1 MGGNGPGVV
10 VPVDDEQSDVISSL
24 HATVTT
30 AEASLLSKEA
40 LRPGRVG
47 GDDMVVAALPL
58 KPNHDRRRTAPF
70 WELLREGLVGLA
82 SPPAKRLPRKEPR
95 RLGSPAVP
103 C

>member
-1 MGGNGPGVV
+1 MGGNDPGVV
-10 VPVDDEQSDVISSL
+10 VPVDDEQSDDVISSL

-58 KPNHDRRRTAPF
+58 KPNRDRRRTAPF
-70 WELLREGLVGLA
+70 WELLREGLVG
-82 SPPAKRLPRKEPR
+82 P
-95 RLGSPAVP
+95 G
-103 C
+103 